1 MYKENE
7 FQPANRELRGE
18 LKTNKN
24 PAKPIFGPQVVKRK
38 PEWIRAKAPT
48 DKKVLNLKRL
58 IREKKLHTVCEEA
71 ACPNLGECFAHG
83 TATFM
88 IMGDICTRRCT
99 FCDVA
104 HGKPKPLDQYEPEN
118 LAEAVYLMKLSYVV
132 VTSVDRDDLPDR
144 GAEHFVSCINAIRNK
159 SPETRIEILVP
170 DFRHRIDVALK
181 ILQQSPPD
189 VFNHNLETIPRL
201 YQKVRPAADYQ
212 ASLSLI
218 KLFKELFPDTP
229 AKSGLML
236 GLGETIDE
244 VKEVLR
250 DLKAHQCDMITLGQY
265 LQPSRYHLSVERF
278 VAPDEFKALGEFAEE
293 LGFANVASA
302 PMVRSSYHA
311 DMQAQ
316 GKSIK

>member
-1 MYKENE
+1 
-7 FQPANRELRGE
+7 
-18 LKTNKN
+18 
-24 PAKPIFGPQVVKRK
+24 
-38 PEWIRAKAPT
+38 
-48 DKKVLNLKRL
+48 
-58 IREKKLHTVCEEA
+58 
-71 ACPNLGECFAHG
+71 
-83 TATFM
+83 
-88 IMGDICTRRCT
+88 
-99 FCDVA
+99 
-104 HGKPKPLDQYEPEN
+104 
-118 LAEAVYLMKLSYVV
+118 
-132 VTSVDRDDLPDR
+132 
-144 GAEHFVSCINAIRNK
+144 
-159 SPETRIEILVP
+159 
-170 DFRHRIDVALK
+170 LK